1 MDSGFVTEEKCEE
14 RRKEYGQKLVDHETR
29 LAIIESSLE
38 QLTSVSK
45 LILGAVCSGMV
56 SIIVIL
62 LTRGI

>member
-1 MDSGFVTEEKCEE
+1 MDSGFVTEEKYEE
-14 RRKEYGQKLVDHETR
+14 RRKEYGQKLADHETR

>member
-1 MDSGFVTEEKCEE
+1 MEDIFGTEEKCEE
-14 RRKEYGQKLVDHETR
+14 RRKEYGQKLADHETR
-29 LAIIESSLE
+29 LAIMESALE

>member
-1 MDSGFVTEEKCEE
+1 MEDIFVTEEKCEE
-14 RRKEYGQKLVDHETR
+14 RRKEYCQKLADHETR
-29 LAIIESSLE
+29 LAIMESTLE

-62 LTRGI
+62 LTRGM